1 MTLISHDE
9 RLIKALAVAIVDRPR
24 ATLKELAEAAGVS
37 KATLHRFCGT
47 RDNLVQM
54 LEDHGETVLNQI
66 IQACDLEHAEPL
78 EALQRLIKE
87 HLTHRELLCWY
98 SWYSS
103 TARTSSTRTAKAHAG
118 SPTWKEAL
126 DAFFL
131 RGQQKGV
138 FRIDITAAVFTELF
152 ITLVYGMVDAERRG
166 RAASSNSAHTLEQM
180 FLHGASNPARS

>member
-87 HLTHRELLCWY
+87 HLTHRELLVFLVFQY
-98 SWYSS
+98 
-103 TARTSSTRTAKAHAG
+103 RTSSTRTAKAHRWQ
-118 SPTWKEAL
+118 SYLEAL

>member
-24 ATLKELAEAAGVS
+24 ATLKELAEAAGAS

-87 HLTHRELLCWY
+87 HLTHRELLVFLVFQY
-98 SWYSS
+98 HPDFLDPHGEG
-103 TARTSSTRTAKAHAG
+103 ARWQSYL
-118 SPTWKEAL
+118 EAL

>member
-1 MTLISHDE
+1 
-9 RLIKALAVAIVDRPR
+9 
-24 ATLKELAEAAGVS
+24 
-37 KATLHRFCGT
+37 
-47 RDNLVQM
+47 M

-78 EALQRLIKE
+78 EALQRLIRN
-87 HLTHRELLCWY
+87 TSPTASCWY

-118 SPTWKEAL
+118 SPTWKRWTPSSCA
-126 DAFFL
+126 DS
-131 RGQQKGV
+131 KGV

-152 ITLVYGMVDAERRG
+152 ITLVWHG
-166 RAASSNSAHTLEQM
+166 RCGTPRSGGQLNSAHTLEQM